1 MSSTFK
7 SLLWR
12 WLPGS
17 FFDKSNKENDDLIG
31 GAADALDT
39 CKDIAES
46 LEYTVADGSGTTL
59 DNFGNDYAVERK
71 TGESDTDYRV
81 RLKEALLGRGVTRP
95 RIETAVNRILG
106 DDDECTVIK
115 WDEDRAAGILPI
127 DGIAIDLPDYDVEGF
142 YLDDEGEDEEEDGAY
157 LDIGAYLGSFL
168 EHSEIWPIQMI
179 IDTINLL
186 KPATTTF
193 QLWSGDFIY
202 SLATRE
208 DS

>member
-1 MSSTFK
+1 MSSYFK
-7 SLLWR
+7 SRFWS

-17 FFDKSNKENDDLIG
+17 IYNKTNKENDDLV
-31 GAADALDT
+31 GAAANALDT
-39 CKDIAES
+39 CKDTVES
-46 LEYTVADGSGTTL
+46 LEYTVTDGSGTTL

-106 DDDECTVIK
+106 DDNECSIIK
-115 WDEDRAAGILPI
+115 WDEEKANGILPI
-127 DGIAIDLPDYDVEGF
+127 NGIAIDIPEYDVEGF
-142 YLDDEGEDEEEDGAY
+142 YLDDEGEDGDEDGAY
-157 LDIGAYLGSFL
+157 LDIGAYLGSFI

-186 KPATTTF
+186 KPLATTF

-202 SLATRE
+202 SLVTRE